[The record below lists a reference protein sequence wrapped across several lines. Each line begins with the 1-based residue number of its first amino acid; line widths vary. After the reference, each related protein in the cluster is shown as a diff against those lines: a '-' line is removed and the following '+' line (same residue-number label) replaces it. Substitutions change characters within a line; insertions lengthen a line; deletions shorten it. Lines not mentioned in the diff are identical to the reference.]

1 MLNPCLTKV
10 KDRSPGRDFVYFL
23 AVFTIRIII
32 GYRNVFE
39 FVWIENKK
47 CAFEKIIRR
56 NKWVK
61 AIRGPKKGKFR
72 RAATAIAA
80 GPKRPNPPYQKRKQ
94 HKKTQLNKKPPL

>member
-72 RAATAIAA
+72 RAATAIA